1 MDSQANVIDVIDHT
15 AAAPRDP
22 FARAQPSEHFWVLLR
37 PVFKARQLIHAEKL
51 ARVSITH
58 QRIGRLELLRLDVR
72 LEGDLASAEGNRLEV
87 LADHD
92 SRRLRFG
99 PTAGVSIAPGRR
111 GLGGLLLAR
120 LIDWCHRHCA
130 EYVVTPILL
139 PAADAEAAA
148 IREKMLRRAGFDIQ
162 YLDESTQQAR
172 AQVRQA
178 ADLISTWDAQRVEPI
193 DMSELLKRLREQ
205 ESENLKLQ
213 TQLNVTQARI
223 EQCRRVDLGN
233 RFAIGCLVTFSIF
246 QAVLLLW
253 VVLR

>member
-22 FARAQPSEHFWVLLR
+22 FACAQPSEHFWVLLR
-37 PVFKARQLIHAEKL
+37 PIFKARQLIHAEKL
-51 ARVSITH
+51 ARVSVTH

-72 LEGDLASAEGNRLEV
+72 LEGEPAPVEGNRVEV

-92 SRRLRFG
+92 NRRLRFG
-99 PTAGVSIAPGRR
+99 PVTGVTIVPDRR

-120 LIDWCHRHCA
+120 LIDWCLRHCG

-139 PAADAEAAA
+139 PAAEAHACA
-148 IREKMLRRAGFDIQ
+148 IREKLLRRAGFDIQ
-162 YLDESTQQAR
+162 YLDESTRQGR

-193 DMSELLKRLREQ
+193 DMAELLKRLREQ
-205 ESENLKLQ
+205 ETENLRLQ

-223 EQCRRVDLGN
+223 EQCRRNDLGN